1 MVDIV
6 IVASNSIVRHPR
18 ISKIVDSLKKKYN
31 LSVLGWNREGIS
43 PKEINSYFVSLALLN
58 FRAPFGRPSL
68 ILYYPY
74 FWIWVLIKLLKY
86 KPQVVHAIDLDT
98 LLPCLFY
105 KLILRKKLLYDVH
118 DRFAGYVP
126 LKFTRTRI
134 HTVINLLEDLL
145 SKETDVL
152 VTVSEKVLNTFRHK
166 PKQSVVIMN
175 CSENCKL
182 NRKSKNDIFTLV
194 YTGVIY
200 KNLGLERITAAIKEL
215 KDVRL
220 MIAGRI
226 GDKELFDEILALPNI
241 EYKGI
246 LERNES
252 LMLEAGADV
261 MVVLYDLNYPKNK
274 LSSPNKVFEA
284 LMCGI
289 PLITNMEQDLV
300 YKEVK
305 CGIIVDYD
313 DLKQIR
319 EAVICLRDK
328 PELRRIMGQ
337 NGRKAF
343 KEKYN
348 WARMEQKLYEIYDR
362 LLIDS

>member
-1 MVDIV
+1 LVDII
-6 IVASNSIVRHPR
+6 IVASNSIIRHPR
-18 ISKIVDSLKKKYN
+18 ISKIVESLKKKYN
-31 LSVLGWNREGIS
+31 LTVLGWNREGIS
-43 PKEINSYFVSLALLN
+43 SKELNSYFVRLNLLN

-98 LLPCLFY
+98 LLPCLLY
-105 KLILRKKLLYDVH
+105 KFVLRKKLFYDVH

-126 LKFTRTRI
+126 PNFTRLY
-134 HTVINLLEDLL
+134 TVVNLLEELL

-152 VTVSEKVLNTFRHK
+152 VTVSEKVLRTFRHK

-175 CSENCKL
+175 CSENIKL
-182 NRKSKNDIFTLV
+182 NRKDKNDIFTLV

-215 KDVRL
+215 KDVKL
-220 MIAGRI
+220 IIAGRI
-226 GDKELFDEILALPNI
+226 GDKELFDEIIKLPNV

-252 LMLEAGADV
+252 LQLEADADV
-261 MVVLYDLNYPKNK
+261 MVVLYNLNYPKNR
-274 LSSPNKVFEA
+274 LSSPNKIFEA
-284 LMCGI
+284 LMCGT
-289 PLITNMEQDLV
+289 PLVTNMEQDLV
-300 YKEVK
+300 NNELE

-313 DLKQIR
+313 DLKQIK
-319 EAVICLRDK
+319 EAIIRLRDD

-337 NGRKAF
+337 NGRRAF
-343 KEKYN
+343 EQRYN
-348 WARMEQKLYEIYDR
+348 WNRMEQKLYEIYDK
-362 LLIDS
+362 LMIDS